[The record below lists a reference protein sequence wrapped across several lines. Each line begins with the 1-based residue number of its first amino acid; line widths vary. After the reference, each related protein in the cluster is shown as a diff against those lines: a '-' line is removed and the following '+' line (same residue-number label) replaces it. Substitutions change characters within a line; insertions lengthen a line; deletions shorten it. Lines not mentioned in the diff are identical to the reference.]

1 MPMIFLNRS
10 IALVSLLISFIML
23 YGVGER
29 FLSALW
35 MLYKFYGSNGEG
47 ISLGVSMALITYL
60 VSFGLI
66 AVSRVMYTK
75 SGDNVTLSLSK
86 VTSYIL
92 WFGLMLL
99 TILLVT
105 PLAHLYSR

>member
-1 MPMIFLNRS
+1 MPMMFLNRS
-10 IALVSLLISFIML
+10 IAFVFLLISFIIL

-35 MLYKFYGSNGEG
+35 MLYKFYGSNGDG
-47 ISLGVSMALITYL
+47 ISLGVLMTLITYL

-75 SGDNVTLSLSK
+75 SDDKVALSLAK
-86 VTSYIL
+86 VTSYIVCS
-92 WFGLMLL
+92 GLMLL

>member
-1 MPMIFLNRS
+1 
-10 IALVSLLISFIML
+10 ML

-35 MLYKFYGSNGEG
+35 MLYKFYGGNGEG
-47 ISLGVSMALITYL
+47 ISLGVSMTLITYL

-75 SGDNVTLSLSK
+75 SGDTVALSLSK
-86 VTSYIL
+86 VTSHIL

>member
-1 MPMIFLNRS
+1 MPMTFLSRS
-10 IALVSLLISFIML
+10 TALVFLLISFIML

-29 FLSALW
+29 FLGALW

-47 ISLGVSMALITYL
+47 ISLGVSVTLTTYL

-66 AVSRVMYTK
+66 AVSRVLFTK
-75 SGDNVTLSLSK
+75 SGDKVVLSLSK
-86 VTSYIL
+86 VTGYIV
-92 WFGLMLL
+92 WSGLILL